1 MLKQLTSASKEFNH
15 QALELRE
22 ADHAVTILI
31 NVLDHLFPVR
41 FGSLGLN
48 QWSHDLLELLG

>member
-41 FGSLGLN
+41 FGYLGLN
-48 QWSHDLLELLG
+48 QGSHDLLKLLG